1 LNKADMAAD
10 DKTARKP
17 LRQALKTELAFFDK
31 GGYGKPFRSGWRPT
45 LLLRDSPVCLNFNTT
60 GRQASCDQCPF
71 FSLVPAADR
80 DALLPC
86 HHIPLDAKG
95 NTIAGMYR
103 KMTQQELDERYHN
116 WLTAL
121 IRKNETN

>member
-1 LNKADMAAD
+1 MAAD
-10 DKTARKP
+10 EKIERDALLQT
-17 LRQALKTELAFFDK
+17 LKTELAFFDA

-45 LLLRDSPVCLNFNTT
+45 LLLRDSPACINFNAT
-60 GRQASCDQCPF
+60 GRQASCNQCPF

-80 DALLPC
+80 DAILPC
-86 HHIPLDAKG
+86 HHIPLDAQG

-103 KMTQQELDERYHN
+103 KGTQKELDERYHN

-121 IRKNETN
+121 TRKNETN

>member
-1 LNKADMAAD
+1 MAAD
-10 DKTARKP
+10 DKTDRKA
-17 LRQALKTELAFFDK
+17 LFEALKTELAFFDA

-45 LLLRDSPVCLNFNTT
+45 LLLRDSPVCLNFNAT

-86 HHIPLDAKG
+86 HHIPLDAAG

-103 KMTQQELDERYHN
+103 KRTQKELDERYHN

-121 IRKNETN
+121 TRKNEIN